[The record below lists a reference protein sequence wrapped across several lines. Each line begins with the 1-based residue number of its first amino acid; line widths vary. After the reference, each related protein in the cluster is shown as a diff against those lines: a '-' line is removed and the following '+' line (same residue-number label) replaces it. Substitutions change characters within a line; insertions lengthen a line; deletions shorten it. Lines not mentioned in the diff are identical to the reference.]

1 MLMIFVYPL
10 TIPSEAIILRNA
22 FQVLHQ
28 GGVLPLQLSC
38 HHQDGLHCA
47 HAKVVVVLH
56 RLWSSCKVKSRRT
69 PLSYRQTNIAMEKNP

>member
-47 HAKVVVVLH
+47 HDKVVVVLH
-56 RLWSSCKVKSRRT
+56 RL
-69 PLSYRQTNIAMEKNP
+69 